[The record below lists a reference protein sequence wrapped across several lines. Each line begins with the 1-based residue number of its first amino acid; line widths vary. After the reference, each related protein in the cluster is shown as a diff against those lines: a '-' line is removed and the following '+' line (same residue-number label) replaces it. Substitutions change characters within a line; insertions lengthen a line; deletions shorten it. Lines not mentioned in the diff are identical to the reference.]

1 MRYRFIDHTADI
13 AFEAFGKNLEELI
26 VNATLAFYEAFVYV
40 EKLDVNRTLNV
51 SVEADSA
58 DYLLYDWLNELLYA
72 FDTEFFAGKELSVD
86 VKENGNLKAEG
97 VIKGGMLKPELVKVE
112 PKAIT
117 LHNFV
122 VEKKNGMWRAFVVV
136 DI

>member
-97 VIKGGMLKPELVKVE
+97 VIKGGTLKPELVKVE